1 MFFEASLAFSA
12 FSSDSFFKT
21 NPSPLHSE
29 QIPEPPQTSHSFIE
43 ASASSE
49 ALVLLRTRRVAAVP
63 TTVAAIATETAVSTK
78 AGMAVD
84 EDDDLLLGL

>member
-1 MFFEASLAFSA
+1 MKKKQKKDQRREFNYYYPAVYRVAMFFEASLAFSA

-43 ASASSE
+43 AYN
-49 ALVLLRTRRVAAVP
+49 
-63 TTVAAIATETAVSTK
+63 AI
-78 AGMAVD
+78 
-84 EDDDLLLGL
+84 